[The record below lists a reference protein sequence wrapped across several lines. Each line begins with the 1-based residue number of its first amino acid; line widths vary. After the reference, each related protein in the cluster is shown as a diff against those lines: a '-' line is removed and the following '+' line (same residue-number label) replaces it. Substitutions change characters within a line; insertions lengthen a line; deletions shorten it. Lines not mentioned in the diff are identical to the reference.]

1 MSKPTVEEWV
11 EWARANN
18 MTDLPTIKWVQD
30 NPRVF
35 NEFYQPRSNT
45 MNASNNTIIVPDTII
60 TGASGAQYVPMD
72 TSPQLPPPPAV
83 VEISSTTPPTPQDI
97 VAQISTLLTQLVT
110 LITSQQQATQPTH
123 NTEDFK
129 DTAETILENAVWLD
143 VAIGKKLANHL
154 DDLDID
160 SAVRSSLEDNID
172 DHIERYMN
180 NSFDI
185 EDHVN
190 VEEKVR
196 DELNDCLSDEV
207 GDVLDDV
214 LESKVGECLDEI
226 LEEKLVEILSRK
238 TITINL

>member
-11 EWARANN
+11 EWARNN
-18 MTDLPTIKWVQD
+18 NTDLPTIKWVQD

-83 VEISSTTPPTPQDI
+83 VEISSTTPLTPQAI
-97 VAQISTLLTQLVT
+97 VAQISTLLTQLVSV
-110 LITSQQQATQPTH
+110 IISQQQAAQPTQA
-123 NTEDFK
+123 EDFK
-129 DTAETILENAVWLD
+129 DTVETILENATWFDKQVED
-143 VAIGKKLANHL
+143 KVEEHFEGY
-154 DDLDID
+154 DI
-160 SAVRSSLEDNID
+160 SAVVRSELEDNVS

-180 NSFDI
+180 HSFDI

-196 DELNDCLSDEV
+196 DELNECLSDEV
-207 GDVLDDV
+207 SEVLDDV
-214 LESKVGECLDEI
+214 LESKVGECLDEM
-226 LEEKLVEILSRK
+226 LEDKLVEILSRK
-238 TITINL
+238 TITINM

>member
-11 EWARANN
+11 EWARNN
-18 MTDLPTIKWVQD
+18 NTDLPTIKWVQD

-97 VAQISTLLTQLVT
+97 VAQISTLLTQLVSV
-110 LITSQQQATQPTH
+110 ITSQQQATQPTQA
-123 NTEDFK
+123 EDFK
-129 DTAETILENAVWLD
+129 DTVETILENATWFDKQVED
-143 VAIGKKLANHL
+143 KVEEHFEGY
-154 DDLDID
+154 DI
-160 SAVRSSLEDNID
+160 SAVVRSELEDNVS

-180 NSFDI
+180 HSFDI

-196 DELNDCLSDEV
+196 DELNECLSDEV
-207 GDVLDDV
+207 SEVLDDV
-214 LESKVGECLDEI
+214 LESKVGECLDEM
-226 LEEKLVEILSRK
+226 LEDKLVEILSRK
-238 TITINL
+238 TITINM